1 MSRLIIRIIDFF
13 YPPFSKLMPVSFFRY
28 GVCGVGNMCFDWV
41 LYFVVYNF
49 VLRKQIFD
57 LGFIAFSPHIA
68 ALLITF
74 PIVLL
79 TGFYLSS
86 NVSFQGSSLRG
97 RIQLF
102 RYLCIVAVN
111 LLINYFCLKVLVDF
125 VGIYPTPSKMI
136 TTIFTTLFSYFAQKH
151 YSFKKDF
158 VLK

>member
-79 TGFYLSS
+79 TGFYLSR

-97 RIQLF
+97 RTQLF

-125 VGIYPTPSKMI
+125 IGIYPTPSKMI